1 MDKRYQ
7 VFLSSTYADLRD
19 ERQRVFQ
26 TLMEMDCIPAGMEL
40 FPAADEEQWAF
51 IRRIIDD
58 CDYYLLIIGGR
69 YGSLT
74 TEGVSYTEKEFDYAC
89 EKGIRV
95 VAFLHKSPGDIS
107 VTKSD
112 VNPSARAKL
121 DAFRIKV
128 ENGRLVKYWRSAD
141 ELPGLVALSLSKT
154 IKSYP
159 ARGWVRAPHASAEEI
174 LGELN
179 ELRKRLE
186 VSEQDAAQLRARLA
200 EKSSRAKLASLDSKF
215 VVRGVHSLNRT
226 EQAWRRSVTWG
237 DLFALLAPEL
247 LKPANDTGVS
257 LTVARLVGPGGA
269 TDENTLQTIKIQ
281 LTALGL
287 VNVAYLK
294 TTNSDMALF
303 WSLTKTGLEEMYA
316 RRTIKAE

>member
-51 IRRIIDD
+51 IRQIIDD

-74 TEGVSYTEKEFDYAC
+74 AEGVSYTEKEFDYAC

-95 VAFLHKSPGDIS
+95 VAFLHESPEEIS
-107 VTKSD
+107 VAKSD
-112 VNPSARAKL
+112 VHPSARAKL
-121 DAFRIKV
+121 EAFRAKV
-128 ENGRLVKYWRSAD
+128 ANGRLVKFWGSAD

-159 ARGWVRAPHASAEEI
+159 ARGWVRAPHASTEEI

-179 ELRKRLE
+179 DLRKRLE
-186 VSEQDAAQLRARLA
+186 ASEQDAVQLRARLA
-200 EKSSRAKLASLDSKF
+200 EKSSRAKLASLDSTF
-215 VVRGVHSLNRT
+215 VVRGRHFTNRT
-226 EQAWRRSVTWG
+226 EESWKRSVTWG
-237 DLFALLAPEL
+237 DLFATLAPEL
-247 LKPANDTGVS
+247 LKPANDSGVS
-257 LTVARLVGPGGA
+257 LAIARLVGPGGT
-269 TDENTLQTIKIQ
+269 TDEGILQTIKIQ
-281 LTALGL
+281 FTALGL
-287 VNVAYLK
+287 VNVAYLE
-294 TTNSDMALF
+294 TTKGDMALF
-303 WSLTKTGLEEMYA
+303 WSLTQTGLEEMYA